1 VAVITLRERLGAMRM
16 AGTVKF
22 FNVAKE
28 FGFIIPD
35 DGSKDVFVLAS
46 TLEAAGTGRSARG
59 TKSLSSWKTTEEVTA
74 SRQGKF
80 KRPNWEASPE
90 HSDIPCEGAH
100 AHPFRDGR

>member
-1 VAVITLRERLGAMRM
+1 MRI

-22 FNVAKE
+22 FNVAKG
-28 FGFIIPD
+28 FGFITPD
-35 DGSKDVFVLAS
+35 DGSKDVFVHAS
-46 TLEAAGTGRSARG
+46 ALEAAGTGRSARG

-74 SRQGKF
+74 SRRGKF

-90 HSDIPCEGAH
+90 HCDITCEGAH